1 MHASALIRGPVT
13 GGSHGWAFG
22 AAAFNLEQCG
32 YVEEEYFVTGSATRY
47 DHASGTG
54 RSFDGRWSATRTTSA
69 PYAVR
74 ILVRRPKEPTAFNG
88 TVVLMWNNVSIGYE
102 IFTGETD
109 ALYRHG
115 FVFVGAGVQ
124 HIGIHSYPEGEP
136 RGLIAWDPVRYG
148 DLSVPDDGLSF
159 DIYTQIARLVGPAR
173 SGAVDPLGGLPVERV
188 LGFGVSQSA
197 TYLATY
203 LNAIQPIERALDGFL
218 LDVYFGNGAVL
229 NPGDRPRALAR
240 PELIAAAVPLMPPGS
255 HLLRDDLGVP
265 VFVLNSETE
274 ATLHYPVRQPDS
286 PSYRFWEVAGVAHG
300 SDRVS
305 NVMPTTWPRDLGISG
320 HPLAPEG
327 PNNMLTL
334 DGVRAA
340 ALVAMQRWLG
350 DGVPPRSM
358 PRIEFA
364 GDPPVIVRDE
374 YGIARGG
381 IRLPDVAVPRAT
393 HTGVA
398 VDGSLA
404 LFGSSVPFSEAQL
417 HALYPDEETYRRRWA
432 AAKRAAI
439 EAGVLLS

>member
-1 MHASALIRGPVT
+1 MNALVRGPVT

-22 AAAFNLEQCG
+22 AAAFDLEQFG
-32 YVEEEYFVTGSATRY
+32 YVEEEFFVSGSATRY
-47 DHASGTG
+47 EHAPGSG

-69 PYAVR
+69 PYSVR
-74 ILVRRPKEPTAFNG
+74 ILVRRPKDPTAFNG

-115 FVFVGAGVQ
+115 FAFVGAGVQ
-124 HIGIHSYPEGEP
+124 HIGIHSYPEGDK
-136 RGLIAWDPVRYG
+136 RGLVAWDPARYG
-148 DLSVPDDGLSF
+148 DLNLADDGVSF
-159 DIYTQIARLVGPAR
+159 DIYTQIARLVAPVR
-173 SGAVDPLGGLPVERV
+173 SGVVDPLGGLPVERV

-203 LNAIQPIERALDGFL
+203 LNAIHPIERALDGFL

-229 NPGDRPRALAR
+229 NPADRPLSVAR
-240 PELIAAAVPLMPPGS
+240 PEQIAAAVRAMPPGS

-274 ATLHYPVRQPDS
+274 ASAHYPVRQPDS
-286 PSYRFWEVAGVAHG
+286 PSYRFWEVAGIAHG

-305 NVMPTTWPRDLGISG
+305 DVIPTTWPRDFGFSG

-327 PNNMLTL
+327 PNNVLTL

-340 ALVAMQRWLG
+340 VLVQMQLWLAEG
-350 DGVPPRSM
+350 TPPPSM

-364 GDPPVIVRDE
+364 GDPPVIMRDE
-374 YGIARGG
+374 CGTARGG

-393 HTGVA
+393 HKGVA

-404 LFGSSVPFSEAQL
+404 LFGSSVPFSEEQL
-417 HALYPDEETYRRRWA
+417 RALYPDEDTYRRRWGV
-432 AAKRAAI
+432 AKRAAI

>member
-1 MHASALIRGPVT
+1 MNVLVRGPVT
-13 GGSHGWAFG
+13 GGSHAWAFG
-22 AAAFNLEQCG
+22 AAAFDLAQFG
-32 YVEEEYFVTGSATRY
+32 YVEEEYFVRGSATRY
-47 DHASGTG
+47 DHAPGTG
-54 RSFDGRWSATRTTSA
+54 RAFDGRWAANRTDAA

-74 ILVRRPKEPTAFNG
+74 ILVRRPKEPQAFNG
-88 TVVLMWNNVSIGYE
+88 TVVLMWNNVSLGFE

-109 ALYRHG
+109 TLYRRG
-115 FVFVGAGVQ
+115 CAFVGAGVQ
-124 HIGIHSYPEGEP
+124 HIGIHSYPAGEP
-136 RGLIAWDPVRYG
+136 RGLIAWDPERYG
-148 DLSVPDDGLSF
+148 ELSVPDDGLSF
-159 DIYTQIARLVGPAR
+159 DIYTQIARVVGPVR
-173 SGAVDPLGGLPVERV
+173 SGTIDPLAGLPVERV
-188 LGFGVSQSA
+188 LGLGVSQSA

-240 PELIAAAVPLMPPGS
+240 PELIAAAVPLMPPGA

-286 PSYRFWEVAGVAHG
+286 GSYRFWEVAGVAHG

-305 NVMPTTWPRDLGISG
+305 EMIPTTWPRDLGVSG

-327 PNNMLTL
+327 PNNVLTL

-340 ALVAMQRWLG
+340 ALVAMHRWMA
-350 DGVPPRSM
+350 DGVPPPSM

-364 GDPPVIVRDE
+364 GDPPAIVRDE

-381 IRLPDVAVPRAT
+381 IRLPDVAAPRAT
-393 HTGVA
+393 HKGVA
-398 VDGSLA
+398 VDGTLA
-404 LFGSSVPFSEAQL
+404 LFGSSVPFSAEKL
-417 HALYPDEETYRRRWA
+417 RALYPDEEAYKQRWA
-432 AAKRAAI
+432 RAKRAAI
-439 EAGVLLS
+439 ESGVLLS

>member
-1 MHASALIRGPVT
+1 MNALVRGPVT

-22 AAAFNLEQCG
+22 AAAFDLEQFG
-32 YVEEEYFVTGSATRY
+32 YVEEEFFVSGSATRY
-47 DHASGTG
+47 AHAPGSG
-54 RSFDGRWSATRTTSA
+54 RSFDGRWWATRTTSA
-69 PYAVR
+69 PYSVR
-74 ILVRRPKEPTAFNG
+74 ILVRRPKDPTAFNG

-115 FVFVGAGVQ
+115 FAFVGAGVQ
-124 HIGIHSYPEGEP
+124 HIGIHSYPEGDK
-136 RGLIAWDPVRYG
+136 RGLVAWDPARYG
-148 DLSVPDDGLSF
+148 DLNLADDGVSF
-159 DIYTQIARLVGPAR
+159 DIYTQIARLVAPVR
-173 SGAVDPLGGLPVERV
+173 SGVVDPLGGLPVERV

-229 NPGDRPRALAR
+229 NPADRPLSVAR
-240 PELIAAAVPLMPPGS
+240 PEEIAAAVWAMPPGS

-274 ATLHYPVRQPDS
+274 ASAHYPVRQPDS
-286 PSYRFWEVAGVAHG
+286 PFYRFWEVAGIAHG
-300 SDRVS
+300 SDCVS
-305 NVMPTTWPRDLGISG
+305 DVIPTTWARDFGFSR

-327 PNNMLTL
+327 PNNVLTL

-340 ALVAMQRWLG
+340 ALVQMQRWLAEG
-350 DGVPPRSM
+350 TPPPSM

-374 YGIARGG
+374 CGTARGG

-393 HTGVA
+393 HKGVA

-404 LFGSSVPFSEAQL
+404 LFGSSVPFSEEQL
-417 HALYPDEETYRRRWA
+417 RALYPDEDTYRRRWGV
-432 AAKRAAI
+432 AKRAAI
-439 EAGVLLS
+439 KAGVLLS